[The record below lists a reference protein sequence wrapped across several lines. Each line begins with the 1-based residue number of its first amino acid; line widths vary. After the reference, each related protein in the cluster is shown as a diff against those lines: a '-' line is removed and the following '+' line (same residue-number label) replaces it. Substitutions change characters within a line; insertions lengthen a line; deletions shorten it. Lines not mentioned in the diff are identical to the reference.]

1 MKFKEKL
8 LQIKNCIA
16 NHRVTLWPAKHRRLL
31 FILLGIIL
39 LTTLALTL
47 FVMARPIKVPPY
59 IATYQ
64 VETQTT
70 FGDIYNQQIEKIVV
84 SHFNSLYKSE
94 RFVNDIA
101 LLEST
106 YNTPDGFI
114 LCSQNED
121 FNCRRLG
128 DALTKNVGK
137 PPKVEGLK
145 KSLSVAKKVYVA
157 GQDRPCRETT
167 YTLPTASDKN
177 TSIQNLT
184 ASVCLDDKLQIPL
197 EASFT
202 AHYRVNDITE
212 FKDLT
217 IDQARIIT
225 DLNINPTLS
234 PSDFTAPAAN

>member
-128 DALTKNVGK
+128 DALTKNV
-137 PPKVEGLK
+137 
-145 KSLSVAKKVYVA
+145 YVA